1 MNRSIARACAAVLGA
16 VLGLSGLALPAVTTT
31 TTLADQP
38 IFSYENVPTNMAL
51 VLSVEYPT
59 AISVANTGDYSDTQT
74 YLGYFDPLKCYTYN
88 YNATTPYKSYF
99 SPTTAGISTSGHQC
113 TANSNLWS
121 GNFMNWAT
129 MQTIDPFRSILTG
142 GYRVVDTTSQT
153 ILEKAWGS
161 AQGQL
166 NSSPY
171 PYDSAEFPYR
181 GTDQLTGNKIPQSV
195 PIGSIT
201 PFSTWKNL
209 NTAIWGNGTTM
220 VISGSLTSTTAA
232 TGYYSGYGGNYP
244 GYNGYSGTTSTLIT
258 ASGNQYVYDLPS
270 DANSTASANANYK
283 GQTPNAVPNPASYR
297 VYIRVQ
303 VCVPGMLEG
312 NCVKYG
318 SNYKPEGLLQQYSNA
333 TRFAAISYLNGDGQV
348 NQGGVLREPM
358 NFIGPTYP
366 TPLSPT
372 INTNSLGEWS
382 STTGIQVTNPN
393 SAIATASGVSNSG
406 VINYLNSFGEYTA
419 KTINNGYANN
429 MSGLANP
436 NTNTYMKNDNVS
448 ELYYAALRY
457 YENLGNVPEWTN
469 GATTTMLDGFPAVT
483 KWTTSSSA
491 STTAPD
497 PIAYYC
503 QKNVILGIGDDHT
516 HFDFNVANNAGTSD
530 PYITRSLPA
539 SVSSDSLN
547 KSNTWLSELETLE
560 GMTVSPWYQWPNGGG
575 AYSTYF
581 MAGLA
586 YGAHVTNLR
595 PDLTAGVTPTPP
607 NVTVSTYWLDVEEYG
622 YPEYQNPYILAAKY
636 GGFSVPTNYSLSNTT
651 PLPIGEYDPSG
662 ATVTMGSASNYT
674 SNQPS
679 NYYLAGTANQMEQ
692 SLTSAFGAQSAASAP
707 AGTAFSLPS
716 ANLTS
721 TSTATVSFGSVY
733 SSTTWTDVITAST
746 ITFDDSGNPTLNPL
760 WVSSTTLQSQLA
772 NSGWQTNRRIATW
785 SGSAGI
791 PFEAAN
797 LTSTQLS
804 ALAPSYSTST
814 GSSLYLNYLRG
825 DQSNEAGS
833 NTAGS
838 TRSLRTRTLL
848 LGDVVD
854 ANLAQVGTPAQAFTE
869 AYNPGYTAFTTH
881 WTTTS
886 PRPTMVYA
894 AANDGMVHGF
904 VGSSGIE
911 QFAYVPSALFQGP
924 TATPQVNGLAALGNP
939 NFTHHYYVDATP
951 IAYDVDFNNTYLN
964 KTTTSAANS
973 DWHTILI
980 GGLGKGGTS
989 FYAID
994 VTNPAAM
1001 TTEAAVAGNVLWE
1014 FSDPTAMGYSFG
1026 APIVVKTAFYGW
1038 VVAVT
1043 SGYDSSSSYG
1053 YLYLINP
1060 KTGAQLAKIPT
1071 TGPSSGLTQAS
1082 AYVQDY
1088 TDYTS
1093 DSIYVGDL
1101 NGQLWRFDLTSP
1113 TGAYT
1118 SALIATLTD
1127 ASGNAQPV
1135 TTAPLIEIH
1144 PTTRKRYVMLGT
1156 GQFLSVQD
1164 VSSTQG
1170 QSFYAIV
1177 DGTAGAFAPAPATPL
1192 TRSNLT
1198 AVTTSNLTGG
1208 VTLSPTLLGWYIDL
1222 GVDATSGY
1230 GWRVN
1235 LNPVAYNGIV
1245 SFAALA
1251 PTGTACKLNGQ
1262 GEVYSLNYATG
1273 VSVLTSA
1280 PAGYVSFGAMVVN
1293 IKYVSTTYGAELIAG
1308 LADTQVYKVPE
1319 NVSAVISTRL
1329 LNWRELPSAE

>member
-1 MNRSIARACAAVLGA
+1 MTRSITRPCAAALGA
-16 VLGLSGLALPAVTTT
+16 LLGLSGTALPSVTTT

-88 YNATTPYKSYF
+88 YNSTTPSSSYF
-99 SPTTAGISTSGHQC
+99 SPNSYSTSTSGHQC
-113 TANSNLWS
+113 AANSNLWS

-129 MQTIDPFRSILTG
+129 MQTIDPFRSILSG

-181 GTDQLTGNKIPQSV
+181 GTDQLTGNKIPSTV
-195 PIGSIT
+195 SIGSIT
-201 PFSTWKNL
+201 PFSSWKNL
-209 NTAIWGNGTTM
+209 NTAIWGNGSSM
-220 VISGSLTSTTAA
+220 VISGTNTSGAA
-232 TGYYSGYGGNYP
+232 TGYYTAYSGNYP
-244 GYNGYSGTTSTLIT
+244 GYANYSSTGASTLIT
-258 ASGNQYVYDLPS
+258 ASGAKNVYDLPS
-270 DANSTASANANYK
+270 DANSSATTAVNYK
-283 GQTPNAVPNPASYR
+283 GQTPNAAANPVTYR

-333 TRFAAISYLNGDGQV
+333 TRFAAISYLNGDGKV

-358 NFIGPTYP
+358 NYIGPTYP

-372 INTNSLGEWS
+372 VNTNSLAEWNS
-382 STTGIQVTNPN
+382 STGIQITNPN
-393 SAIATASGVSNSG
+393 SVIASASSVSNSG

-419 KTINNGYANN
+419 KTINNGYANY
-429 MSGLANP
+429 MSGLVNP
-436 NTNTYMKNDNVS
+436 NTNTYMQNDNVS
-448 ELYYAALRY
+448 ELYYAAIRY

-483 KWTTSSSA
+483 KWTTSTSA

-497 PIAYYC
+497 PISYYC

-516 HFDFNVANNAGTSD
+516 HTDYNVANNAGATD
-530 PYITRSLPA
+530 PYITRPLPA
-539 SVSSDSLN
+539 SVSSDSIN
-547 KSNTWLSELETLE
+547 QSNTWLSELQTLE
-560 GMTVSPWYQWPNGGG
+560 GMTVFPYWQWPNGDG

-586 YGAHVTNLR
+586 YGAHVNNIR
-595 PDLTAGVTPTPP
+595 PDLTNGVTPTPP

-622 YPEYQNPYILAAKY
+622 YPEYQNPYILATKY
-636 GGFSVPTNYSLSNTT
+636 GGFSVPSGYSLSNTT
-651 PLPIGEYDPSG
+651 PLPISEYDPSG
-662 ATVTMGSASNYT
+662 ATISMGSASNYT

-679 NYYLAGTANQMEQ
+679 NYYLAGNASLMET
-692 SLTSAFGAQSAASAP
+692 SLTTAFAAQSAASAP
-707 AGTAFSLPS
+707 AGTAFALASS
-716 ANLTS
+716 NLTS
-721 TSTATVSFGSVY
+721 ASTPTVSFSSVDN
-733 SSTTWTDVITAST
+733 STTWTDVITAST
-746 ITFDDSGNPTLNPL
+746 ITFDSNGNPILSTPL
-760 WVSSTTLQSQLA
+760 WVTSTTLQSQLA
-772 NSGWQTNRRIATW
+772 NTGWQTARQVATW
-785 SGSAGI
+785 NGTAGV
-791 PFEAAN
+791 PFEVAN
-797 LTSTQLS
+797 LSAAQLA

-814 GSSLYLNYLRG
+814 TSTQYLNYLRG
-825 DQSNEAGS
+825 DQSNEVGS
-833 NTAGS
+833 NSAGG

-854 ANLAQVGTPAQAFTE
+854 ASLAQVATPGQAFTE
-869 AYNPGYTAFTTH
+869 ANNPGYTAFTTQ
-881 WTTTS
+881 WSTTT

-894 AANDGMVHGF
+894 AANDGMLHGF
-904 VGSSGIE
+904 VGSSGLE

-924 TATPQVNGLAALGNP
+924 TGTPQVNGLAALGNP
-939 NFTHHYYVDATP
+939 SFTHHYYVDATP
-951 IAYDVDFNNTYLN
+951 IAYDIDFNNTYQN
-964 KTTTSAANS
+964 KTTTSASNS
-973 DWHTILI
+973 DWHTLLI

-1001 TTEAAVAGNVLWE
+1001 TTEATVASNVKWE
-1014 FSDPTAMGYSFG
+1014 FTDSTMGYSYG

-1043 SGYDSSSSYG
+1043 SGYDSSSNYG

-1060 KTGAQLAKIPT
+1060 KTGALLQKIAT

-1101 NGQLWRFDLTSP
+1101 NGQLWRFDLTSA
-1113 TGAYT
+1113 TGNYT
-1118 SALIATLTD
+1118 SAQIATLKD

-1144 PTTRKRYVMLGT
+1144 PSTRKRYVMVGT

-1164 VSSTQG
+1164 VSSTKG
-1170 QSFYAIV
+1170 QSFYVIV
-1177 DGTAGAFAPAPATPL
+1177 DGTAGAFATPPATPL

-1198 AVTTSNLTGG
+1198 AVTTANLQGSI
-1208 VTLSPTLLGWYIDL
+1208 TLSPTILGWYIDL
-1222 GVDATSGY
+1222 GVDSTSGY
-1230 GWRVN
+1230 AWRVN
-1235 LNPVAYNGIV
+1235 VNPSAYNGVV

-1251 PTGTACKLNGQ
+1251 PTGSACNLNGE
-1262 GEVYSLNYATG
+1262 GEVYSVNYATG

-1280 PAGYVSFGAMVVN
+1280 PVGYVSFVSAVVN
-1293 IKYVSTTYGAELIAG
+1293 LKYVSTTYGAELIAG
-1308 LADTQVYKVPE
+1308 LANDQVYEVPE
-1319 NVSAVISTRL
+1319 NLSLVITTRL

>member
-1 MNRSIARACAAVLGA
+1 MSRSITRTRAAALGA
-16 VLGLSGLALPAVTTT
+16 LLGLSGLALPAVTTT

-59 AISVANTGDYSDTQT
+59 AISVANTGDYSDTKT

-88 YNATTPYKSYF
+88 YNSTTPYQSYF

-166 NSSPY
+166 NSSPL
-171 PYDSAEFPYR
+171 PYNSAEFPYR
-181 GTDQLTGNKIPQSV
+181 GTEQPTGGNNIAKSLIAAV
-195 PIGSIT
+195 T
-201 PFSTWKNL
+201 PFSSWSNL

-220 VISGSLTSTTAA
+220 VISGTNTNGPA
-232 TGYYSGYGGNYP
+232 TGYYTGYGGNYP
-244 GYNGYSGTTSTLIT
+244 GYAGYSSTGTSTLVT

-270 DANSTASANANYK
+270 DANSSATATVNYK
-283 GQTPNAVPNPASYR
+283 GQTPNSVPNPVTYR

-333 TRFAAISYLNGDGQV
+333 TRFAAISYLNGDGQF

-358 NFIGPTYP
+358 NYIGPTYP

-372 INTNSLGEWS
+372 VNSNSVGEWS
-382 STTGIQVTNPN
+382 SSTGIQIGNPN
-393 SAIATASGVSNSG
+393 SVIATASGVSNSG
-406 VINYLNSFGEYTA
+406 VINFLNSFGEYTA

-448 ELYYAALRY
+448 ELYYAAIRY

-483 KWTTSSSA
+483 TWSTNSSP
-491 STTAPD
+491 STKAPD
-497 PIAYYC
+497 PILYSC
-503 QKNVILGIGDDHT
+503 QQNVILGIGDDHT
-516 HFDFNVANNAGTSD
+516 HFDYNVPNNAGATD
-530 PYITRSLPA
+530 PYITRSMPA
-539 SVSSDSLN
+539 SVASDSFN
-547 KSNTWLSELETLE
+547 QSNTWLSELETLE
-560 GMTVSPWYQWPNGGG
+560 GMTVSPWWQYPNGGG
-575 AYSTYF
+575 TYATYF

-586 YGAHVTNLR
+586 YGAHVLDIR
-595 PDLTAGVTPTPP
+595 PDNASYPQTSGTQ
-607 NVTVSTYWLDVEEYG
+607 TVSTYWLDVEEYG
-622 YPEYQNPYILAAKY
+622 YPEYQNPYYLATKY
-636 GGFSVPTNYSLSNTT
+636 GGFSVPSGYSMSNTT
-651 PLPIGEYDPSG
+651 PLSTGAYDTNG
-662 ATVTMGSASNYT
+662 ATMQMGSAFNYT

-679 NYYLAGTANQMEQ
+679 NYYLAGNATLMKQG
-692 SLTSAFGAQSAASAP
+692 LIGAFAAQSAAGTP
-707 AGTAFSLPS
+707 AGTAFALASPNVTAGALSFAS
-716 ANLTS
+716 AYN
-721 TSTATVSFGSVY
+721 
-733 SSTTWTDVITAST
+733 STTWTDVITAST
-746 ITFDDSGNPTLNPL
+746 ITPTSGNPSFSTL
-760 WVSSTTLQSQLA
+760 WTSSTTLQSQLA
-772 NSGWQTNRRIATW
+772 NTGWQTARQVATW
-785 SGSAGI
+785 NGSAGV
-791 PFEAAN
+791 PFEVAN
-797 LTSTQLS
+797 LTAAQLA
-804 ALAPSYSTST
+804 ALVPSYSTST
-814 GSSLYLNYLRG
+814 TSTQYLNYLRG
-825 DQSNEAGS
+825 DQTNEVGS

-848 LGDVVD
+848 LGDVTD
-854 ANLAQVGTPAQAFTE
+854 ATLAQVATPGQAFTE
-869 AYNPGYTAFTTH
+869 ANNPGYTAFTTQ
-881 WTTTS
+881 WTTTT

-894 AANDGMVHGF
+894 AANDGMLHGF
-904 VGSSGIE
+904 VGSSGLE

-939 NFTHHYYVDATP
+939 SFTHHDYVDATP
-951 IAYDVDFNNTYLN
+951 IAYDIDFNRTYGN
-964 KTTTSAANS
+964 MTTTSAASS
-973 DWHTILI
+973 DWHTLLI

-1001 TTEAAVAGNVLWE
+1001 TTEATVASNVKWE
-1014 FSDPTAMGYSFG
+1014 FTDSTMGYSYG
-1026 APIVVKTAFYGW
+1026 APIVVKTAYYGW

-1043 SGYDSSSSYG
+1043 SGYDSTSNYG

-1060 KTGAQLAKIPT
+1060 KTGALLQKIAT

-1082 AYVQDY
+1082 AYVQDF

-1101 NGQLWRFDLTSP
+1101 NGQLWRFDLTSA
-1113 TGAYT
+1113 TGNYT
-1118 SALIATLTD
+1118 SAVIATLTD

-1144 PTTRKRYVMLGT
+1144 PSTRKRYVMVGT
-1156 GQFLSVQD
+1156 GEFLSVQD
-1164 VSSTQG
+1164 VSSTKG
-1170 QSFYAIV
+1170 QSFYTIV
-1177 DGTAGAFAPAPATPL
+1177 DGTAGAFAAAPATPL
-1192 TRSNLT
+1192 TRSNLQ
-1198 AVTTSNLTGG
+1198 AVTTSNLTGS
-1208 VTLSPTLLGWYIDL
+1208 VTLSSTILGWYIDL
-1222 GVDATSGY
+1222 GIDATSGY
-1230 GWRVN
+1230 AWRVN
-1235 LNPVAYNGIV
+1235 INASAYNGVV
-1245 SFAALA
+1245 SFAGLA
-1251 PTGTACKLNGQ
+1251 PTGTACNLNGQ
-1262 GEVYSLNYATG
+1262 GEVYSVNYATG
-1273 VSVLTSA
+1273 ISVLTSA
-1280 PAGYVSFGAMVVN
+1280 PAGYVTFGAAVVN
-1293 IKYVSTTYGAELIAG
+1293 LKYVSTTYGAELIAG
-1308 LADTQVYKVPE
+1308 LANGQVYEVPE
-1319 NVSAVISTRL
+1319 NLSSVVTTRL